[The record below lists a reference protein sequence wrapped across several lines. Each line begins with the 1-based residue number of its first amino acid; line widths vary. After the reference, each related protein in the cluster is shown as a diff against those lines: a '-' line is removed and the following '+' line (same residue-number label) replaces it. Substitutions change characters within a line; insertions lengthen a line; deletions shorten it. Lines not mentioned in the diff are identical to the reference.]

1 MLNIWKNKK
10 NKKDIVVTQK
20 PIKNV
25 AMKPLN
31 YHPKVILAWA
41 KALEG
46 NEKIAVWL
54 KENGFQELVFA
65 NAAINL
71 KTEARNWLMDNGFP
85 HLMAMIH
92 AAEGNEKAQKW
103 LLNNNFEIL
112 YHIALAVEDDQESWK
127 WLNLNATQDLFL
139 LATSLKKIKDRIEVN
154 HNDVHS
160 FRKD

>member
-1 MLNIWKNKK
+1 MLNFWKKKKINSELVSTELTKK
-10 NKKDIVVTQK
+10 NVPVRI
-20 PIKNV
+20 I
-25 AMKPLN
+25 N

-46 NEKIAVWL
+46 NEQIALWL
-54 KENGFQELVFA
+54 KENGLEELVFA
-65 NAAINL
+65 NAAIYL
-71 KTEARNWLMDNGFP
+71 KDEARKWLMENGYP

-92 AAEGNEKAQKW
+92 AAEGDEKAQKW
-103 LLNNNFEIL
+103 LLHNNFEIL
-112 YHIALAVEDDQESWK
+112 YHIALAVDDDQESWK

-139 LATSLKKIKDRIEVN
+139 LAKSIKKIKDQIEEN